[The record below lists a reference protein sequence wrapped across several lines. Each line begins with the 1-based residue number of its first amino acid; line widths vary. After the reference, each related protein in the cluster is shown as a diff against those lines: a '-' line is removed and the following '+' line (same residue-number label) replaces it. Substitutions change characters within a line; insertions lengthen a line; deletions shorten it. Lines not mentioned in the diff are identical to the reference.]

1 MKKSFKN
8 EEAIL
13 NVDFCHNYENKRR
26 HKIQSAYFGH
36 EAFIVFT
43 AACYIKGSLSVV
55 HDLNLTIDKDT
66 GLNVIPAAVISIQTF
81 MKKIEPFVAT
91 TS

>member
-8 EEAIL
+8 DEAIL

-55 HDLNLTIDKDT
+55 QNLNLTVDKDT
-66 GLNVIPAAVISIQTF
+66 ALNVIAAAIISNQTF
-81 MKKIEPFVAT
+81 TKKT
-91 TS
+91 